1 MNVLSGAKYLNNDE
15 VIEIAP
21 GGSIL
26 DNTMPVDF
34 MPGFNLEGFPNRDS
48 TIYRPIYN
56 IPSAR
61 TLLRGTLRYK
71 GFADTMKALCA
82 VGLIDPNYNPA
93 FDPSTGPDVTWVSH
107 TTAMMR
113 DHG

>member
-1 MNVLSGAKYLNNDE
+1 MNVLSGAKYLQNNE
-15 VIEIAP
+15 VVEIAP

-26 DNTMPVDF
+26 DNVTNVDF

-48 TIYRPIYN
+48 TKYGPIYN

-71 GFADTMKALCA
+71 GFADTMKALFS

-93 FDPSTGPDVTWVSH
+93 FDPSFGPDVNWVNLKNFQ
-107 TTAMMR
+107 AFF
-113 DHG
+113 